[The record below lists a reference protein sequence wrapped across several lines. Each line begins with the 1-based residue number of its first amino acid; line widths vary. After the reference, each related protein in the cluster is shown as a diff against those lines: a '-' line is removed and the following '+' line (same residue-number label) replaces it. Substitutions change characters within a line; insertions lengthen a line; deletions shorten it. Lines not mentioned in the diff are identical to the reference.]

1 MGGNFRVRLAGR
13 LILWYVGDGGI
24 GRGGG
29 KEIAVRLKNGFS
41 GVVTGWA
48 SAGLAVS
55 LTAAALAGGVGEN
68 AVLLIDPSD
77 PVSMR
82 IGNHYK
88 AARQIPDANVVYY
101 RSDAT
106 GYIDFA
112 NRVTPT
118 FLAAL
123 AQRGLDDHVDFVIL
137 APTTNYTVPADG
149 LFTDGCSPVNSVSV
163 PTAYCTAYIRNA
175 LLAGNIDSRYTNQ
188 YYAGNATPGF
198 SSRQGYLGGSANAT
212 ANAQR
217 YFIGAL
223 LGYTA
228 GSGNNTPEEIV
239 AMIDR
244 SVLTDGTRPAGT
256 FYYCNNP
263 ADAARNVRAAAFSF
277 PSNGINTLGGSSQ
290 VVNNTVLPAPNQN
303 CIGIMTGN
311 ATLGDLSTIGIRP
324 GAFCDHLTSFAAVFS
339 NTGQSRVCEWIR
351 AGASGSAGEV
361 DEPCNYLA
369 KFPSPNLHLFYFQG
383 LTLGEAY
390 FRTVQGVPFQ
400 GLFYGDPL
408 TRAFSWVPTVNVA
421 NLSGGPVSGTVAFN
435 ATGTSPRSGG
445 AVNQYELYVDGRLIR
460 RQATGAFTL
469 DTTTLSDGVHDVRV
483 LGRENGTPQTMGR
496 WSRRVITSNYGKEAT
511 IGVSPINTGD
521 LGTTFTF
528 TCEATGGGVVALHLT
543 QNGRVIAGARA
554 ASAQFA
560 ILGSTLGASTSTL
573 RAEAIYGD
581 GRRAISGPVT
591 VTVAATGG
599 ASGVPRTFGYAKFV
613 TPGVATIVELPATFG
628 ESVAS
633 ATYGVGPLT
642 RATLAGAAD
651 LAYRVVTP
659 NANATGSERLSF
671 QVTTASGVSNTS
683 YVTLVYTGLPPCVAD
698 VDDGAGSGVPDGG
711 VTIDDLLYYLGLF
724 ESGDSRA
731 DVDDGAGG
739 GVPDGGVTIDDLLY
753 YLVRFEGG
761 C

>member
-1 MGGNFRVRLAGR
+1 MRAP
-13 LILWYVGDGGI
+13 
-24 GRGGG
+24 
-29 KEIAVRLKNGFS
+29 AGFS
-41 GVVTGWA
+41 GVISTGLVCA
-48 SAGLAVS
+48 LS
-55 LTAAALAGGVGEN
+55 AAAWAGGVGEN

-88 AARQIPDANVVYY
+88 AARQIPDANVIYY

-137 APTTNYTVPADG
+137 APTAGYRIPSDG
-149 LFTDGCSPVNSVSV
+149 LFTDNCFPVGSVSV
-163 PTAYCTAYIRNA
+163 PTAYCTAYIRNE
-175 LLAGNIDSRYTNQ
+175 LLVGTISSVLTNQ
-188 YYAGNATPGF
+188 YASGSGTPGF
-198 SSRQGYLGGSANAT
+198 SSRQGYLSGVASASAS
-212 ANAQR
+212 AKR

-228 GSGNNTPEEIV
+228 GSGNNTPEEII

-244 SVLTDGTRPAGT
+244 SVTTDGTRPAAT
-256 FYYCNNP
+256 FYFCNNP
-263 ADAARNVRAAAFSF
+263 ADGARNVRASGYAF

-290 VVNNTVLPAPNQN
+290 VVQNTVLPAPNQN
-303 CIGIMTGN
+303 CIGVMTGN

-324 GAFCDHLTSFAAVFS
+324 GAFCDHLTSFAAVFE

-369 KFPSPNLHLFYFQG
+369 KFPTPSIHLMYFQG

-390 FRTVQGVPFQ
+390 FRSVQAVPFQ

-408 TRAFSWVPTVNVA
+408 TRAYSWVPTVSVA
-421 NLSGGPVSGTVAFN
+421 NLPTGPVSGTIAFN
-435 ATGTSPRSGG
+435 ATGSSPRSGG

-460 RQATGAFTL
+460 RQATGALTL

-511 IGVSPINTGD
+511 LGVSPINTGD

-554 ASAQFA
+554 ASASFA
-560 ILGSTLGASTSTL
+560 ILGSTLGADTSTL
-573 RAEAIYGD
+573 RAEAIFSD

-591 VTVAATGG
+591 VTVAPTGG
-599 ASGVPRTFGYAKFV
+599 ASVMPRTFGYTKFV
-613 TPGVATIVELPATFG
+613 TPGVSTIVELPATFG
-628 ESVAS
+628 EAPG
-633 ATYGVGPLT
+633 GVEFHTIGNLA
-642 RATLAGAAD
+642 RATVQGNAG
-651 LAYRVVTP
+651 LPYLVVTP
-659 NANATGSERLSF
+659 NASATGFERLGYR
-671 QVTTASGVSNTS
+671 VVAPSGTSNTS

-698 VDDGAGSGVPDGG
+698 VDDGAGSGAPDGG

-724 ESGDSRA
+724 EAGDARA

>member
-1 MGGNFRVRLAGR
+1 MR
-13 LILWYVGDGGI
+13 LI
-24 GRGGG
+24 
-29 KEIAVRLKNGFS
+29 NGFS
-41 GVVTGWA
+41 GVATGLA
-48 SAGLAVS
+48 SAGLALALS
-55 LTAAALAGGVGEN
+55 AAAWAGGVGEN
-68 AVLLIDPSD
+68 VVLLIDPSD

-88 AARQIPDANVVYY
+88 AARQIPDANVIYY

-123 AQRGLDDHVDFVIL
+123 AQRGLDVHVDFVIL
-137 APTTNYTVPADG
+137 APTAGYRIPASG
-149 LFTDGCSPVNSVSV
+149 LFTDNCSPVNFVSV
-163 PTAYCTAYIRNA
+163 PSAYGMTYIRNE
-175 LLAGNIDSRYTNQ
+175 LLAGNISSLLTNQ
-188 YYAGNATPGF
+188 YFSGNATPGF
-198 SSRQGYLGGSANAT
+198 SSRQGYLAGSASTSAS
-212 ANAQR
+212 AKR

-228 GSGNNTPEEIV
+228 GTGNNTPEEII

-244 SVLTDGTRPAGT
+244 SIATDGTRPAGT

-263 ADAARNVRAAAFSF
+263 ADPARNVRASGYSF
-277 PSNGINTLGGSSQ
+277 PSNGINSLGGSSQ
-290 VVNNTVLPAPNQN
+290 IVQNTVLPAPNQN

-311 ATLGDLSTIGIRP
+311 ATLGDLTTIGIRP
-324 GAFCDHLTSFAAVFS
+324 GAFCDHLTSFAAVFE
-339 NTGQSRVCEWIR
+339 NTGQSRMCEWIR

-369 KFPSPNLHLFYFQG
+369 KFPTPSIHLMYFQG

-390 FRTVQGVPFQ
+390 FRTVQAVPFQ

-408 TRAFSWVPTVNVA
+408 TRAYSWVPSVNVA
-421 NLSGGPVSGTVAFN
+421 NLPAGPVSGTIAFN

-460 RQATGAFTL
+460 RQVTGAFTL

-496 WSRRVITSNYGKEAT
+496 WSGRTITNNFGKLAT
-511 IGVSPINTGD
+511 VGVSPMNTGD
-521 LGTTFTF
+521 LGSTFTF
-528 TCEATGGGVVALHLT
+528 TCEAAGGGVVALHLV
-543 QNGRVIAGARA
+543 QNGRVIAGSRA
-554 ASAQFA
+554 ASAQFT
-560 ILGSTLGASTSTL
+560 ILGSTLGAATSTL

-591 VTVAATGG
+591 VTVAPTGG
-599 ASGVPRTFGYAKFV
+599 ASVMPRTFGYTKFA

-628 ESVAS
+628 EAPG
-633 ATYGVGPLT
+633 GVEFHTIGNLA
-642 RATLAGAAD
+642 RATVQGNAG
-651 LAYRVVTP
+651 LPYIVVTP
-659 NANATGSERLSF
+659 NAGATGFETLGFR
-671 QVTTASGVSNTS
+671 VVAPSGTSNTS
-683 YVTLVYTGLPPCVAD
+683 YVTVVYTGLPPCVAD
-698 VDDGAGSGVPDGG
+698 VDDGTASGVPDGG

-724 ESGDSRA
+724 EAGDARA
-731 DVDDGAGG
+731 DVDDGSSG

-753 YLVRFEGG
+753 YLVRFEAG

>member
-1 MGGNFRVRLAGR
+1 
-13 LILWYVGDGGI
+13 LWYV
-24 GRGGG
+24 RVVVLSREGG
-29 KEIAVRLKNGFS
+29 KEFAVRLENGFS
-41 GVVTGWA
+41 GVASGARLSVMSRMA
-48 SAGLAVS
+48 SAGLALSVS
-55 LTAAALAGGVGEN
+55 AAALAGGVGEN

-82 IGNHYK
+82 VGNHYK
-88 AARQIPDANVVYY
+88 AARLIPDANVIYY

-112 NRVTPT
+112 NRVAPT

-123 AQRGLDDHVDFVIL
+123 AQRGLDDHVDFVVL
-137 APTTNYTVPADG
+137 APTAGYRIPASG
-149 LFTDGCSPVNSVSV
+149 LFTDNCSPVNFVSV
-163 PTAYCTAYIRNA
+163 ASAYVTTYIRSE
-175 LLAGNIDSRYTNQ
+175 LLAGNVSSLLTNQ
-188 YYAGNATPGF
+188 YFSGSGTPGF
-198 SSRQGYLGGSANAT
+198 SSRLSYLAGASSTSSSAR
-212 ANAQR
+212 R
-217 YFIGAL
+217 YFIGAM

-228 GSGNNTPEEIV
+228 GTGNNTPEEII

-244 SVLTDGTRPAGT
+244 SVATDGTRPAGT

-263 ADAARNVRAAAFSF
+263 ADPARNVRAAGYTF
-277 PSNGINTLGGSSQ
+277 PSNGINSLGGSSQ
-290 VVNNTVLPAPNQN
+290 IVNNTVLPSPNQN

-324 GAFCDHLTSFAAVFS
+324 GAFCDHLTSFAAVFE

-351 AGASGSAGEV
+351 AGASGSAGMV

-369 KFPSPNLHLFYFQG
+369 KFPTPNIHMFYFQG

-390 FRTVQGVPFQ
+390 FRTVQAVPFQ

-408 TRAFSWVPTVNVA
+408 TRAYSWVPTVNVA
-421 NLSGGPVSGTVAFN
+421 NLPTGAVSGTISFN
-435 ATGTSPRSGG
+435 ATGSSPRSGG
-445 AVNQYELYVDGRLIR
+445 GVNQYELYVDGRLIR

-469 DTTTLSDGVHDVRV
+469 DTTTLSDGMHDVRV

-496 WSRRVITSNYGKEAT
+496 WSGPLQTDNFGKSVT
-511 IGVSPINTGD
+511 VGVSPTSTGD

-528 TCEATGGGVVALHLT
+528 TCEASGGGVVALHLT

-554 ASAQFA
+554 SSATFS
-560 ILGSTLGASTSTL
+560 IVGNTLGASASTL
-573 RAEAIYGD
+573 RAEAIFND

-591 VTVAATGG
+591 VTVAPTGG
-599 ASGVPRTFGYAKFV
+599 VSVLPRTFGYTKFA
-613 TPGVATIVELPATFG
+613 TPGVSTIVELPATFG

-633 ATYGVGPLT
+633 ATYGVGALT
-642 RATLAGAAD
+642 QAMLAGASD
-651 LAYRVVTP
+651 LSYRVVTP
-659 NANATGSERLSF
+659 SASATGSERLSF

-698 VDDGAGSGVPDGG
+698 VDDGTASGTPDGG

-724 ESGDSRA
+724 EAGDVRA
-731 DVDDGAGG
+731 DVDDGTGG